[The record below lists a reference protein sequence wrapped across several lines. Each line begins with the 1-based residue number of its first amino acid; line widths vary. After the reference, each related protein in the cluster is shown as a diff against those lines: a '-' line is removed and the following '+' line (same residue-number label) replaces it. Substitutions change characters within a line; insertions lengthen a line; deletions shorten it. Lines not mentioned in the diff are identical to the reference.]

1 MTTAEQQ
8 WKSLSSTLEVMF
20 SSGSLVALA
29 ITAWQAYIAPGQE
42 LHRAQVLPAMVLVKT
57 AVELKC
63 SSVPKDK
70 SNTSMQ
76 RLLSQSSSNT
86 VPQYGLKCISPQNS
100 REIQC
105 PEMKYRLSCKC
116 FLSASHHNN
125 KMSQIFRSHWSIYI
139 IYTKGCPRQHWEFP
153 ARQGKGRRWTRS
165 ESYERKLKE
174 IRSPEMCGHK
184 LWVGSGGTW
193 CGGAAGFEQWPDPAL
208 SHCCW
213 AQTTQQH
220 DVLWSHDRALQTPL
234 AFWTSNWGSPGPL
247 GLYHSLH
254 QDLAGVHPTALASS
268 CLFVIY
274 YCFYYSSLK
283 WPKHTRVP
291 QGSALMKSRWGA
303 RPCLQ

>member
-1 MTTAEQQ
+1 MLSTCFKVALKVWPLIFSFSTCRISSEF
-8 WKSLSSTLEVMF
+8 WSLHTDDHCWAAMEKPVKYSWGHVFIWVTC
-20 SSGSLVALA
+20 SSGYHSLAGLHSTRA
-29 ITAWQAYIAPGQE
+29 RTAPCSGAPCYGAGE
-42 LHRAQVLPAMVLVKT
+42 NSRWA
-57 AVELKC
+57 E
-63 SSVPKDK
+63 VPKDK

-86 VPQYGLKCISPQNS
+86 VPHYGLKCMSPQNS

-105 PEMKYRLSCKC
+105 PEMKYKLSCKC

-125 KMSQIFRSHWSIYI
+125 KMSQIFRSHWSVYI
-139 IYTKGCPRQHWEFP
+139 IYTKGCPQQHWELP

-184 LWVGSGGTW
+184 LWVGSRGTW

-247 GLYHSLH
+247 GLDHSLH
-254 QDLAGVHPTALASS
+254 
-268 CLFVIY
+268 
-274 YCFYYSSLK
+274 
-283 WPKHTRVP
+283 
-291 QGSALMKSRWGA
+291 
-303 RPCLQ
+303 